1 MVLVEGSEK
10 WLDFVYSLKVE
21 LVRFGDGLGIR
32 FKRKEGV
39 KVDLMI
45 HLNDW
50 KNGIAIFSMEK
61 MAEGVGLD
69 CGCGQEII
77 VDLISLICP
86 LDFQVEM
93 PVGSLL

>member
-77 VDLISLICP
+77 VDLTNLICP